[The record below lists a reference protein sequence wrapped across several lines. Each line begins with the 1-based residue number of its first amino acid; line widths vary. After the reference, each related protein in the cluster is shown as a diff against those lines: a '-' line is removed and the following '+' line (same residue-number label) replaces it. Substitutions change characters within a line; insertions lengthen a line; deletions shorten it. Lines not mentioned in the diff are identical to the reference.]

1 MLLFDVLRE
10 LNDRMNVMRNRG
22 MPGEWVP
29 LLVAVTDGYRVR
41 ITFMDRTVWD
51 SAEWEYETDDE
62 AHELNRIREHL
73 QESVNDH
80 LTALFNIR
88 F

>member
-10 LNDRMNVMRNRG
+10 LNDHMNLLASKG
-22 MPGEWVP
+22 EPGVRVP
-29 LLVAVTDGYRVR
+29 LLVAITDGYRVR

-51 SAEWEYETDDE
+51 SDEWGYETDDE
-62 AHELNRIREHL
+62 EYELNRIREHL
-73 QESVNDH
+73 KSEVNSH
-80 LTALFNIR
+80 LNFISNIR